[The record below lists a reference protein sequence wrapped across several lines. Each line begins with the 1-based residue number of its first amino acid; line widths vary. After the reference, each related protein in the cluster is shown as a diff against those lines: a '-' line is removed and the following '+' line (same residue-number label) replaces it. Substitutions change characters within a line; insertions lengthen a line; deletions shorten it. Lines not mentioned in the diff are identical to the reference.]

1 MTEFNRAGLI
11 ETISAVAQ
19 KAKRSR
25 EAKIGEQNT
34 KASLVEPVLEAL
46 GWDTRDWEEVTREY
60 KSKSRDKPVD
70 YALKIIRKPRL
81 FIEAKGLGE
90 NLTDRRWVSQVLSYA
105 TVAGVQWCVLTDGN
119 EYHIYNAAAPVDA
132 EEKLFRRVALN
143 ETDTAEV
150 AQTLELISR
159 SNLEENLLDVLWAAY
174 FVDRR
179 VKSALQ
185 NVIASQDKALVRLL
199 RKVEAN
205 LAPREIAESL
215 ARLDITIGLPDT
227 RLERLLPVAR
237 ATNASKPTPS
247 HKKMESER
255 RGRSPKVYGV
265 KLSELI
271 EACLL
276 SPPTPLFR
284 KYKGRTHRVVLREDG
299 NGFEYDGD
307 RYRTLTAVAKKITG
321 SHTNG
326 FRFFRM
332 GTQR

>member
-1 MTEFNRAGLI
+1 VKGPETVQNPGIRAESPPESPADHYI
-11 ETISAVAQ
+11 A
-19 KAKRSR
+19 
-25 EAKIGEQNT
+25 
-34 KASLVEPVLEAL
+34 
-46 GWDTRDWEEVTREY
+46 
-60 KSKSRDKPVD
+60 
-70 YALKIIRKPRL
+70 IIL
-81 FIEAKGLGE
+81 
-90 NLTDRRWVSQVLSYA
+90 DSS
-105 TVAGVQWCVLTDGN
+105 GVQWCVLTDGN

-271 EACLL
+271 EAGLL

-284 KYKGRTHRVVLREDG
+284 KYKGRMMEATLRPDG
-299 NGFEYDGD
+299 TVEFEGRQYASCSAAAE
-307 RYRTLTAVAKKITG
+307 YAQSTVTG
-321 SHTNG
+321 KRMNTNG
-326 FRFFRM
+326 WQFWQFRDQTGNTVELLSVRKRFLE
-332 GTQR
+332 QRPEG